1 MSDLPA
7 DALVNE
13 SRLNRGFLVPPGT
26 VFNSV
31 GQPVSP
37 SLLHQSPEQLAAVA
51 KSMAAIKGN
60 PHWFESEGGLAAPVP
75 VAPAVPRSEGSLA
88 APQFG
93 DPNDPLIQVGMQA
106 AQQNGV
112 PWPVFYHAIK
122 GESGWNPNI
131 GPSSAGARGIAQ
143 FIPSTAKEYGVDTS
157 DPTSSLFGS
166 AKYLA
171 DLYRRG
177 GSWTNALTGY
187 LTGDVTRSP
196 PQSVLRSNPSYAQA
210 FQLAAVHDNQPVGAD
225 SGGAMREPLG
235 LGNLAYAGPDPTDPV
250 QGLTPRMLAG
260 AAPSG
265 TQGAALT
272 PTDLQRGLQGVLQN
286 QAGGSS
292 NTAWQKLMM
301 FSMMSQAMNAGTH
314 QFVPISY
321 DPWKIVPSMGGHQP
335 MPVPNTGMYL

>member
-7 DALVNE
+7 
-13 SRLNRGFLVPPGT
+13 GFGSFDFAQGPLAATNVPPP
-26 VFNSV
+26 
-31 GQPVSP
+31 QM
-37 SLLHQSPEQLAAVA
+37 AAVP
-51 KSMAAIKGN
+51 S
-60 PHWFESEGGLAAPVP
+60 GLGAPVY
-75 VAPAVPRSEGSLA
+75 
-88 APQFG
+88 G
-93 DPNDPLIQVGMQA
+93 DPNNPLIRIGMQA

-157 DPTSSLFGS
+157 DPVSSLFGS

-196 PQSVLRSNPSYAQA
+196 PQSVLKSNPSYAQA
-210 FQLAAVHDNQPVGAD
+210 FQLAAAHDSQPVEAD

-272 PTDLQRGLQGVLQN
+272 PIDLQRGLQGVLQN
-286 QAGGSS
+286 QQVGGP
-292 NTAWQKLMM
+292 NAAWQKLMM